1 MFKLIRLLAIALVII
16 FGIALIKYRV
26 AYKVKINDQEVG
38 YVANKEEFE
47 KIIDKEI
54 LNPDDVR
61 VAYVDM
67 DVKPEYQFTL
77 VDLEE
82 TNEEEIFTKLKES
95 SVTTYRAYAIAVN
108 GQNKTYVNTQE
119 EAEKAVA
126 DLKEEYKDKLTETE
140 ISVQETFTQD
150 FESLGTVELASAVS
164 TMEQEL
170 EIQVVYEK
178 EKKAAT
184 LDGVYFSVKPVTGT
198 ITSRFGYRQATAIVS
213 GNHKGIDIGAPNGTP
228 IVAAADG
235 TVTYA
240 GWMGGYGNLVII
252 SHGNGIQTYYGHCS
266 KIYASVGTTVKAGDK
281 IAAVGTTGNSTGNH
295 LHFGIR
301 KNGTQVNPQV
311 YVYK

>member
-1 MFKLIRLLAIALVII
+1 MFKLIRLLAVTFVII

-47 KIIDKEI
+47 KLIDKEI

-108 GQNKTYVNTQE
+108 GENKTYVNTQE
-119 EAEKAVA
+119 EAEQAVA
-126 DLKEEYKDKLTETE
+126 NLKEEYKDKLTETE
-140 ISVQETFTQD
+140 ISVQETFTKD
-150 FESLGTVELASAVS
+150 FDSLGTVELASAVS
-164 TMEQEL
+164 TMEEEL
-170 EIQVVYEK
+170 KEQVIYEENK
-178 EKKAAT
+178 RAST
-184 LDGVYFSVKPVTGT
+184 LDGVYFAVKPVSGV

-213 GNHKGIDIGAPNGTP
+213 GNHKGIDIGAPGGST

-252 SHGNGIQTYYGHCS
+252 SHKNGIQTYYGHCS
-266 KIYASVGTTVKAGDK
+266 KIYTSVGTVVKAGDK
-281 IAAVGTTGNSTGNH
+281 IAAVGSTGNSTGNH
-295 LHFGIR
+295 LHFEIR
-301 KNGTQVNPQV
+301 QNGTQINPQQ